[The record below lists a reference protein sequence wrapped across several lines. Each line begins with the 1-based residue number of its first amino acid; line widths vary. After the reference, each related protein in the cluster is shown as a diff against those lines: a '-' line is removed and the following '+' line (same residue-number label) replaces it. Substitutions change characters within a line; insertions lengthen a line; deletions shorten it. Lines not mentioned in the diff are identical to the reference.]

1 MRRKGWWKIANLTP
15 KQKKFADEYII
26 TGNATQSAIEAGYS
40 KKYANTNASKLLQN
54 TTIKEYIA
62 ERFKQIESHK
72 IATADEVLQVLTSI
86 IRLEFTE
93 EQQTI
98 NPLTGKVETL
108 ENKPTTKDVISA
120 SKELLK
126 RYPLLNTDLMRD
138 KLVAE
143 VAKAEAEARIAQ
155 NKADKLT
162 SDEHTDELLKALINP
177 PVKED
182 SHDDTVQS

>member
-1 MRRKGWWKIANLTP
+1 MLGNVGVK
-15 KQKKFADEYII
+15 DYID
-26 TGNATQSAIEAGYS
+26 
-40 KKYANTNASKLLQN
+40 KRL
-54 TTIKEYIA
+54 KE
-62 ERFKQIESHK
+62 IESNK

-126 RYPLLNTDLMRD
+126 RYPTSMELKKLTLEIEKLQSQIGGNEQQDDKIAEYINMVKGVMRD
-138 KLVAE
+138 G
-143 VAKAEAEARIAQ
+143 
-155 NKADKLT
+155 D
-162 SDEHTDELLKALINP
+162 
-177 PVKED
+177 
-182 SHDDTVQS
+182 

>member
-1 MRRKGWWKIANLTP
+1 MLGNVGVK
-15 KQKKFADEYII
+15 DYID
-26 TGNATQSAIEAGYS
+26 
-40 KKYANTNASKLLQN
+40 KRL
-54 TTIKEYIA
+54 KE
-62 ERFKQIESHK
+62 IESNK

-126 RYPLLNTDLMRD
+126 RYPTNIELKKITLEIEKLQSQIGGNEQQDDKIAEYINMVKGVMRD
-138 KLVAE
+138 G
-143 VAKAEAEARIAQ
+143 
-155 NKADKLT
+155 D
-162 SDEHTDELLKALINP
+162 
-177 PVKED
+177 
-182 SHDDTVQS
+182 

>member
-1 MRRKGWWKIANLTP
+1 MLGNVGVK
-15 KQKKFADEYII
+15 DYI
-26 TGNATQSAIEAGYS
+26 N
-40 KKYANTNASKLLQN
+40 KRL
-54 TTIKEYIA
+54 KE
-62 ERFKQIESHK
+62 IESNK

-126 RYPLLNTDLMRD
+126 RYPTNVELKKLNLEIEKLQSQIGGNEQQDDKIAEYINMVKGVMRD
-138 KLVAE
+138 G
-143 VAKAEAEARIAQ
+143 
-155 NKADKLT
+155 D
-162 SDEHTDELLKALINP
+162 
-177 PVKED
+177 
-182 SHDDTVQS
+182 

>member
-1 MRRKGWWKIANLTP
+1 MIENGGQISA
-15 KQKKFADEYII
+15 YI
-26 TGNATQSAIEAGYS
+26 SERM
-40 KKYANTNASKLLQN
+40 
-54 TTIKEYIA
+54 KEN
-62 ERFKQIESHK
+62 ENNK

-126 RYPLLNTDLMRD
+126 RYPTNVELKKLNLEIEKLQSQIGGNEQQDDKIAEYINMVKGVMRD
-138 KLVAE
+138 G
-143 VAKAEAEARIAQ
+143 
-155 NKADKLT
+155 D
-162 SDEHTDELLKALINP
+162 
-177 PVKED
+177 
-182 SHDDTVQS
+182 

>member
-1 MRRKGWWKIANLTP
+1 MIEKDGEIRR
-15 KQKKFADEYII
+15 Y
-26 TGNATQSAIEAGYS
+26 
-40 KKYANTNASKLLQN
+40 
-54 TTIKEYIA
+54 IKERMK
-62 ERFKQIESHK
+62 ELEGNK

-126 RYPLLNTDLMRD
+126 RYPTSMELKKLTLEIEKLQSQIGGNEQQDDKIAEYINMVKGVMRD
-138 KLVAE
+138 GG
-143 VAKAEAEARIAQ
+143 
-155 NKADKLT
+155 
-162 SDEHTDELLKALINP
+162 
-177 PVKED
+177 
-182 SHDDTVQS
+182 

>member
-1 MRRKGWWKIANLTP
+1 MEKGGSVA
-15 KQKKFADEYII
+15 QYI
-26 TGNATQSAIEAGYS
+26 GERMKEIEGD
-40 KKYANTNASKLLQN
+40 
-54 TTIKEYIA
+54 
-62 ERFKQIESHK
+62 K

-126 RYPLLNTDLMRD
+126 RYPTNIELNKITLEIEKLQSQIGGNEQQDYKIAEYINMVKGVMRD
-138 KLVAE
+138 G
-143 VAKAEAEARIAQ
+143 
-155 NKADKLT
+155 D
-162 SDEHTDELLKALINP
+162 
-177 PVKED
+177 
-182 SHDDTVQS
+182 

>member
-1 MRRKGWWKIANLTP
+1 MEKGGSVA
-15 KQKKFADEYII
+15 QYI
-26 TGNATQSAIEAGYS
+26 GERMKEIEGD
-40 KKYANTNASKLLQN
+40 
-54 TTIKEYIA
+54 
-62 ERFKQIESHK
+62 K

-126 RYPLLNTDLMRD
+126 RYPTSMEL
-138 KLVAE
+138 K
-143 VAKAEAEARIAQ
+143 
-155 NKADKLT
+155 KLT
-162 SDEHTDELLKALINP
+162 LEIEKLQSQIGGNEQQDDKIADFISMLKDEVRDG
-177 PVKED
+177 D
-182 SHDDTVQS
+182 

>member
-1 MRRKGWWKIANLTP
+1 MVENGGSVAR
-15 KQKKFADEYII
+15 YIGERMKEI
-26 TGNATQSAIEAGYS
+26 EGN
-40 KKYANTNASKLLQN
+40 
-54 TTIKEYIA
+54 
-62 ERFKQIESHK
+62 K

-126 RYPLLNTDLMRD
+126 RYPTNVELKKINLEIEKLQSQIGGNEQQDD
-138 KLVAE
+138 KIADFISMLKDE
-143 VAKAEAEARIAQ
+143 VQ
-155 NKADKLT
+155 DGN
-162 SDEHTDELLKALINP
+162 
-177 PVKED
+177 
-182 SHDDTVQS
+182 

>member
-1 MRRKGWWKIANLTP
+1 MLGNVGVK
-15 KQKKFADEYII
+15 DYID
-26 TGNATQSAIEAGYS
+26 
-40 KKYANTNASKLLQN
+40 KRL
-54 TTIKEYIA
+54 KE
-62 ERFKQIESHK
+62 IESNK

-126 RYPLLNTDLMRD
+126 RYPTSMEL
-138 KLVAE
+138 K
-143 VAKAEAEARIAQ
+143 
-155 NKADKLT
+155 KLT
-162 SDEHTDELLKALINP
+162 LEIEKLQSQIGGNEQQDDKIAEYISMLK
-177 PVKED
+177 KEVRD
-182 SHDDTVQS
+182 GG

>member
-1 MRRKGWWKIANLTP
+1 MTI

-26 TGNATQSAIEAGYS
+26 SGNATQSAISAGYS
-40 KKYANTNASKLLQN
+40 QRSARSVGQENLTKPD
-54 TTIKEYIA
+54 IKAYID
-62 ERFKQIESHK
+62 ERLKEIESQK

-86 IRLEFTE
+86 IRLEFRE
-93 EQQTI
+93 EQQAI
-98 NPLTGKVETL
+98 NPLTGAIETL

-143 VAKAEAEARIAQ
+143 VDKAEAEARIAQ

-182 SHDDTVQS
+182 SHDDRSLERN

>member
-1 MRRKGWWKIANLTP
+1 MLGNVGVK
-15 KQKKFADEYII
+15 DYID
-26 TGNATQSAIEAGYS
+26 
-40 KKYANTNASKLLQN
+40 KRL
-54 TTIKEYIA
+54 KE
-62 ERFKQIESHK
+62 IESNK

-126 RYPLLNTDLMRD
+126 RYPTNVELKKLNLEIEKLQSQIGGNEQQDYKIAEYISMVKGVMRD
-138 KLVAE
+138 G
-143 VAKAEAEARIAQ
+143 
-155 NKADKLT
+155 D
-162 SDEHTDELLKALINP
+162 
-177 PVKED
+177 
-182 SHDDTVQS
+182 

>member
-1 MRRKGWWKIANLTP
+1 ML
-15 KQKKFADEYII
+15 
-26 TGNATQSAIEAGYS
+26 GNVG
-40 KKYANTNASKLLQN
+40 
-54 TTIKEYIA
+54 IKEYIDNKLK
-62 ERFKQIESHK
+62 EIESHK

-126 RYPLLNTDLMRD
+126 RYPTNVELKKLNLEIEKLQSQIGGNEQQDDKIAEYINMVKGVMRD
-138 KLVAE
+138 G
-143 VAKAEAEARIAQ
+143 
-155 NKADKLT
+155 D
-162 SDEHTDELLKALINP
+162 
-177 PVKED
+177 
-182 SHDDTVQS
+182 

>member
-1 MRRKGWWKIANLTP
+1 MVEKGGSVA
-15 KQKKFADEYII
+15 QYI
-26 TGNATQSAIEAGYS
+26 GERMKEIEGD
-40 KKYANTNASKLLQN
+40 
-54 TTIKEYIA
+54 
-62 ERFKQIESHK
+62 K

-126 RYPLLNTDLMRD
+126 RYPTNIELKRITLEIEKLQSQIGANEQQDDKIAEYLNIVKGVMRD
-138 KLVAE
+138 G
-143 VAKAEAEARIAQ
+143 
-155 NKADKLT
+155 D
-162 SDEHTDELLKALINP
+162 
-177 PVKED
+177 
-182 SHDDTVQS
+182 

>member
-1 MRRKGWWKIANLTP
+1 MWKGQLFIIYKKWKGWWKIANLTP

-54 TTIKEYIA
+54 TTIKEYIE

-86 IRLEFTE
+86 IRREFTE

-126 RYPLLNTDLMRD
+126 RYPTNVELKKLNLEIEKLQSQIGGNEQQDDKIAEYINMVKGVMRD
-138 KLVAE
+138 G
-143 VAKAEAEARIAQ
+143 
-155 NKADKLT
+155 D
-162 SDEHTDELLKALINP
+162 
-177 PVKED
+177 
-182 SHDDTVQS
+182 

>member
-1 MRRKGWWKIANLTP
+1 MLGNVGVK
-15 KQKKFADEYII
+15 DYID
-26 TGNATQSAIEAGYS
+26 
-40 KKYANTNASKLLQN
+40 KRL
-54 TTIKEYIA
+54 
-62 ERFKQIESHK
+62 KQIESHK

-126 RYPLLNTDLMRD
+126 RYPTNVELKKLNLEIEKLQSQIGGNEQQDDKIAEYINMVKGVMRD
-138 KLVAE
+138 G
-143 VAKAEAEARIAQ
+143 
-155 NKADKLT
+155 D
-162 SDEHTDELLKALINP
+162 
-177 PVKED
+177 
-182 SHDDTVQS
+182 

>member
-1 MRRKGWWKIANLTP
+1 MLEK
-15 KQKKFADEYII
+15 D
-26 TGNATQSAIEAGYS
+26 S
-40 KKYANTNASKLLQN
+40 
-54 TTIKEYIA
+54 IKEYIH
-62 ERFKQIESHK
+62 ERLKEIESKK

-126 RYPLLNTDLMRD
+126 RYPTNAELKKLNLEIEKLQSQIGGNEQQDD
-138 KLVAE
+138 KIADFISMLKDE
-143 VAKAEAEARIAQ
+143 VQ
-155 NKADKLT
+155 DGN
-162 SDEHTDELLKALINP
+162 
-177 PVKED
+177 
-182 SHDDTVQS
+182 

>member
-1 MRRKGWWKIANLTP
+1 MLGNVGVK
-15 KQKKFADEYII
+15 DYID
-26 TGNATQSAIEAGYS
+26 
-40 KKYANTNASKLLQN
+40 KRL
-54 TTIKEYIA
+54 KE
-62 ERFKQIESHK
+62 IESNK

-126 RYPLLNTDLMRD
+126 RYPTNVELKKLNLEIEKLQSQIGGNEQQDD
-138 KLVAE
+138 K
-143 VAKAEAEARIAQ
+143 IADYIT
-155 NKADKLT
+155 K
-162 SDEHTDELLKALINP
+162 LKAG
-177 PVKED
+177 VKD
-182 SHDDTVQS
+182 GD

>member
-1 MRRKGWWKIANLTP
+1 MIFWKGWWKIANLTP

-54 TTIKEYIA
+54 TTIKEYIE

-126 RYPLLNTDLMRD
+126 RYPTNIELKKITLEIE
-138 KLVAE
+138 KLQSQIGGNEQQDEKIANFIDMLKDE
-143 VAKAEAEARIAQ
+143 VKHG
-155 NKADKLT
+155 D
-162 SDEHTDELLKALINP
+162 
-177 PVKED
+177 
-182 SHDDTVQS
+182 